1 MDEINYKITIIIL
14 VILLSILLLMTTIG
28 LFNVIGEAKE
38 LGQSICEEEYN
49 ADYVSYYDHTLK
61 CKDKQAKEHYDGL
74 VVEVI

>member
-1 MDEINYKITIIIL
+1 
-14 VILLSILLLMTTIG
+14 MTTIG